1 MEMSNEQVIVD
12 QAKKLAILEKKNDL
26 MQAGMKTAIMRMICI
41 GGPLNDNKLGYS
53 HEQQLVFQSMLN
65 DLESSLPKER

>member
-12 QAKKLAILEKKNDL
+12 QARKLATLEQENDL
-26 MQAGMKTAIMRMICI
+26 MQTGMKTAIRRMICI

-53 HEQQLVFQSMLN
+53 HEQQQVFQRILA
-65 DLESSLPKER
+65 DLEFSLPAKE